1 MTASL
6 SSYPIVLIDKFCS
19 ITFSCPPTSS
29 THDSTRELTSLALWS
44 TNHVQDQQI
53 VEQTERGHTLSCSRR
68 GFFRAEERTS
78 VMRMRLTGRPLSA
91 EELDQNRALR
101 ILSVWGKGSGLLA
114 LRARSGGA
122 VGRCV
127 VARRHPH
134 ACVCHMHAAPDD
146 PPALMT
152 AYVEV
157 R

>member
-6 SSYPIVLIDKFCS
+6 SSYPIVLIDKFCA
-19 ITFSCPPTSS
+19 ITFSCPQISA
-29 THDSTRELTSLALWS
+29 TRDWAKELTSQALWS

-53 VEQTERGHTLSCSRR
+53 VEQTERGHTLSCSMR
-68 GFFRAEERTS
+68 GFFRTEERTS
-78 VMRMRLTGRPLSA
+78 VMRMRLTGGPLSA
-91 EELDQNRALR
+91 EGLDQNRALR

-152 AYVEV
+152 AYVDV
-157 R
+157 T